1 VRPAHGETAE
11 SEGAVPS
18 PAPAGNDAAPA
29 RSDADPAEVAG
40 MAPGV
45 PVASPPRAADEPLL
59 TARELCVTRARP
71 GADDV
76 FVHGVCLTVRRHQTV
91 AIVGESGS
99 GKSLTA
105 LALTKL
111 TPPGFRVTAEVLRLD
126 DTDIASLPESG
137 LREIRGRRISM
148 VFQNPMSALNPVIPV
163 GRQITQVLSR
173 HKGLR
178 GRRARDRAVELLNLV
193 EVPDPARRVRQYP
206 FEMSGGMLQRVM
218 IAMALSCGPDL
229 LIADEP
235 TTALDT
241 TLQAQIMELLR
252 QRQRDLGMGLLLISH
267 DLGLVASEA
276 DEVNVMYAGRVVEH
290 ADVKTLFESPAHPY
304 TRALLGTVRE
314 IASVTQNDLA
324 PIPGAPPRLEQPP
337 PGCPFAPRCPM
348 VLDRCRAELPEL
360 RRIRDSQQAA
370 CHRAGE

>member
-1 VRPAHGETAE
+1 MRPAHGGTAE
-11 SEGAVPS
+11 PEGATPP
-18 PAPAGNDAAPA
+18 PAPAGNDADRAGA
-29 RSDADPAEVAG
+29 ADAGE
-40 MAPGV
+40 APGGGL
-45 PVASPPRAADEPLL
+45 PVASLPRAASDPLL
-59 TARELCVTRARP
+59 TARELCVIRARA
-71 GADDV
+71 GAEDV
-76 FVHGVCLTVRRHQTV
+76 FVHGVSLTIPRHHTV
-91 AIVGESGS
+91 AMVGESGC

-137 LREIRGRRISM
+137 LREVRGRRISM

-163 GRQITQVLSR
+163 GRQIAQVLRR
-173 HKGLR
+173 HEGLR
-178 GRRARDRAVELLNLV
+178 GRRARDRAVELLDQV
-193 EVPDPARRVRQYP
+193 EVPDPGRRIRQYP

-218 IAMALSCGPDL
+218 IAMALSGGPDL

-241 TLQAQIMELLR
+241 TLQAQIMELLK

-267 DLGLVASEA
+267 DLGIVASAA

-290 ADVKTLFESPAHPY
+290 ADVKTLFASPAHPY
-304 TRALLGTVRE
+304 TRALLGTVRD
-314 IASVTQNDLA
+314 IASDTQNDLA

-337 PGCPFAPRCPM
+337 PGCPFAPRCPLA
-348 VLDRCRAELPEL
+348 VERCRTELPEL
-360 RRIRDSQQAA
+360 RRIRATQEAA

>member
-1 VRPAHGETAE
+1 VPAAGQ
-11 SEGAVPS
+11 P
-18 PAPAGNDAAPA
+18 PADG
-29 RSDADPAEVAG
+29 
-40 MAPGV
+40 
-45 PVASPPRAADEPLL
+45 EPLL

-76 FVHGVCLTVRRHQTV
+76 FVHGVSLTVRRRQTV

-111 TPPGFRVTAEVLRLD
+111 TPPGFGVTAEVLRLD

-137 LREIRGRRISM
+137 LSEIRGRRISM

-290 ADVKTLFESPAHPY
+290 ADVKTLFEFPA
-304 TRALLGTVRE
+304 RE

-348 VLDRCRAELPEL
+348 AVDRCRAELPEL